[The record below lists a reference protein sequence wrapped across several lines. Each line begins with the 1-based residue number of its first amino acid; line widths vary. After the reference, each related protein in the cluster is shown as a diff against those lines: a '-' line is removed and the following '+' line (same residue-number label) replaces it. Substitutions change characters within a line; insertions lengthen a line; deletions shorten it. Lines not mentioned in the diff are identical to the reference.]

1 MIKVI
6 SKEKC
11 ANTLSSSRESL
22 SWSTAGAEADF
33 SSSCFWCY
41 RLNNRTSGL
50 RGAEWRECT
59 SMSVVW
65 RQRFRKILASSMMP
79 SEGSL
84 PTQLHSQ
91 QANVSLLRVSEI
103 QKLSLAYHQT
113 SSAWHR
119 YRFII
124 RDGTNPDVATSRRD
138 RAYLIKLLFFRLLSN
153 ETTLLT
159 LFSEIQ
165 KFHKRIGSDSPCP
178 TFRALRR
185 YCHSKPVSILQI
197 FDVWT
202 LQQNGNN
209 PWNKD
214 DSSLPSW
221 EAFTWEPQLR
231 PILPLFQIATLSES
245 DFLTLVR
252 RLRVKRC

>member
-1 MIKVI
+1 MHFYECGLEATIQK
-6 SKEKC
+6 
-11 ANTLSSSRESL
+11 NSR
-22 SWSTAGAEADF
+22 F
-33 SSSCFWCY
+33 
-41 RLNNRTSGL
+41 L
-50 RGAEWRECT
+50 RDAFR
-59 SMSVVW
+59 
-65 RQRFRKILASSMMP
+65 RQ
-79 SEGSL
+79 L

-103 QKLSLAYHQT
+103 QKLLSLAYHQT

-124 RDGTNPDVATSRRD
+124 RDGMNPDVTSRRD

-153 ETTLLT
+153 ETTLIA

-165 KFHKRIGSDSPCP
+165 KFHKRIGSSSPCSA
-178 TFRALRR
+178 FRALRR

-209 PWNKD
+209 P
-214 DSSLPSW
+214 
-221 EAFTWEPQLR
+221 
-231 PILPLFQIATLSES
+231 
-245 DFLTLVR
+245 
-252 RLRVKRC
+252 